1 MVIHFPHVPLLRA
14 LTGFFT
20 YTVVLK
26 AFGHLKGAF
35 TQKLK
40 FCHHLLA
47 LILKPVRLYFASMKH
62 KNKLLKKR
70 NKIRLKNLFARFAK
84 RL

>member
-1 MVIHFPHVPLLRA
+1 MVIHLPHVPLLRA

-40 FCHHLLA
+40 FCHYLLA

-62 KNKLLKKR
+62 KNKLLKKI